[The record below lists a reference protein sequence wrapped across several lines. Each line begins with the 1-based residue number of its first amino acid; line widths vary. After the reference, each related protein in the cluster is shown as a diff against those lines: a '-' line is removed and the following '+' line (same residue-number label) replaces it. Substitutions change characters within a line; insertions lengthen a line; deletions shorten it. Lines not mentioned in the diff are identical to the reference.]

1 MKKKIALFLCLI
13 LVLQFVAPSMGTGW
27 FTEEVMA
34 ATRTKVVIPN
44 TNFYNINNTMD
55 STNGY
60 FKYGGEAP
68 VNSVV
73 GNVNTP
79 TIINMTIGQTQKSVI
94 NGREVYNLFEEDL
107 EIHLDM
113 NFGKTSTKT
122 YDSKEYI
129 DEMNRG
135 MTVMLKGGNPI
146 DVPGGGTNG
155 MVRV

>member
-1 MKKKIALFLCLI
+1 M
-13 LVLQFVAPSMGTGW
+13 
-27 FTEEVMA
+27 
-34 ATRTKVVIPN
+34 VIPN
-44 TNFYNINNTMD
+44 TTFYNINNTMD